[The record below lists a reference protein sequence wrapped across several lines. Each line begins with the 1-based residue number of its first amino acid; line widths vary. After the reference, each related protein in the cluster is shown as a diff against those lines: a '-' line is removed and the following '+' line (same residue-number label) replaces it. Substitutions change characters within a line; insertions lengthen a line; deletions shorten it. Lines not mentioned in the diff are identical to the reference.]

1 MYDFGEFLLCDYW
14 KLYHIHINILTYVL
28 HELPFSKTKI
38 NLAIHHSHNG
48 LVTITKSKI
57 YLRLFF
63 QGVVYDVL
71 SAHQIHFQL
80 FFEVTERGKF
90 PNA

>member
-1 MYDFGEFLLCDYW
+1 MFLYI
-14 KLYHIHINILTYVL
+14 HIHINLFL
-28 HELPFSKTKI
+28 HELPFSKTEV
-38 NLAIHHSHNG
+38 NLVLHHSHNG
-48 LVTITKSKI
+48 LVTITKIKV

-63 QGVVYDVL
+63 QGVVFVLL

-80 FFEVTERGKF
+80 FFEMKKRGKF